1 MTVKRIFLLIFLT
14 AATFVTTRSQAVPQ
28 PILLYERNNAN
39 YEEMLAILDSTAL
52 SVFGHPGSKCVIV
65 VHGKVGDVERDLEL
79 EQVAR
84 RYFVSRAGPQLKDR
98 WKFVRAR
105 QTEKRM
111 VRAWLIPAG
120 AQMPQIDEA
129 EWSFRYPEGTKPFIV
144 EDCGY
149 SPEWEPEPCS
159 YVDRINVLAQLLKAD
174 PKARTN
180 IVLRVRSRTEFATRK
195 RKILANL
202 RETYDVRAKQVRFFE
217 VIAGPYPDRIESTV
231 QYWFVP

>member
-1 MTVKRIFLLIFLT
+1 MTVKRIFPLIFLT
-14 AATFVTTRSQAVPQ
+14 AVAFVTTRSQAVPQ
-28 PILLYERNNAN
+28 PTLIAERGNAN
-39 YEEMLAILDSTAL
+39 YEEMLLVLDVTAL
-52 SVFGHPGSKCVIV
+52 SVRDHTGSKCVIV
-65 VHGKVGDVERDLEL
+65 VHGKIGDVEKDLEL

-84 RYFVSRAGPQLKDR
+84 RFFVSRAGPQLKDR
-98 WKFVRAR
+98 WKLVRAR

-111 VRAWLIPAG
+111 VRAWLIPAS
-120 AQMPQIDEA
+120 AQIPQIDEA
-129 EWSFRYPEGTKPFIV
+129 EWSLRYPEGTKPFIV